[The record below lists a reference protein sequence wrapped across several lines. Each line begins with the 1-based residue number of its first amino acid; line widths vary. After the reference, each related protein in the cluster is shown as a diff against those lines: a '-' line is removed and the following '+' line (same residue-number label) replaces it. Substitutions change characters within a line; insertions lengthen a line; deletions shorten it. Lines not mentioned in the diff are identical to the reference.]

1 MICYFC
7 CFNWTLFPFY
17 ISRGLRMVD
26 IEEFHNWFD
35 SMELSMFQNLCMRHI
50 EAAKEK
56 LLNMCVI
63 SYYGSDSV
71 NVEHI

>member
-1 MICYFC
+1 
-7 CFNWTLFPFY
+7 
-17 ISRGLRMVD
+17 MVD